1 MKLYI
6 KNMVCRRCKIMVH
19 DTLVALGHVPA
30 TVELGE
36 VTLGHDLDE
45 AGKARVSKALGLLG
59 FELIDDRKSRTI
71 QKIKTL
77 IVDLVHHGN
86 ANLKTNLSQ
95 YLAEELAQDYS
106 ALSNLFSEVEGITV
120 EQYFISQRI
129 EKVKELLMYDE
140 LSLGEIADMLN
151 FSTGAH
157 LSNQF
162 KKVTGFTPSYYR
174 NLKDKKRKQIDD
186 I

>member
-1 MKLYI
+1 MTLYI
-6 KNMVCRRCKIMVH
+6 KNMVCRRCKIMVAE
-19 DTLVALGHVPA
+19 TLNRLGYLPLS
-30 TVELGE
+30 VELGE
-36 VTLGHDLDE
+36 VQLEREIG
-45 AGKARVSKALGLLG
+45 AGEKEEISKALAALG

-95 YLAEELAQDYS
+95 YLAEELAQDYG
-106 ALSNLFSEVEGITV
+106 ALSNLFSEVEGITI
-120 EQYFISQRI
+120 EQYFIAQRI